1 MGLTA
6 GDGSHPKR
14 SCGWSAPN
22 FEACC
27 ATFGLPGIRL
37 RYLQWSTWLSHA
49 GKTQVKGKETLM
61 MGGVLKFTK
70 GWKLSIL
77 KEILLIFFCF
87 CIRFRLG
94 TSIDSIQA
102 SIFLL
107 VPQHLVVLYTFRSA
121 CGRALSLKLAA
132 PNIHSWYPIWMWKYR
147 KSFRL

>member
-27 ATFGLPGIRL
+27 ATFGLPGVGL
-37 RYLQWSTWLSHA
+37 WYLQWSTWLSHA
-49 GKTQVKGKETLM
+49 GKTQVKGKEKWWR
-61 MGGVLKFTK
+61 GGGLEVYQGVKVEHLKRD
-70 GWKLSIL
+70 SPH
-77 KEILLIFFCF
+77 FFFF